1 MSKNGEWKDQNFTY
15 PEQLTVEPEIVQ
27 EYIDDIFNW
36 GIQRNLTAEGGAT
49 SLAQVTKLIEE
60 VGEIKE
66 GIEENNRDK
75 VVDGIGDSLVV
86 LVQLARLAGVSFDE
100 ALAKAW
106 NDIKD
111 RKGEMKCGVFVKET
125 DLKLLEEQECKHLYD
140 VAKDADQVK
149 AAIDEAKARAG
160 EKQ

>member
-1 MSKNGEWKDQNFTY
+1 MSKSGEWIDNNFLH
-15 PEQLTVEPEIVQ
+15 PEQLTIEPDNIQ
-27 EYIDDIFNW
+27 NYIDLIFDW
-36 GIQRNLTAEGGAT
+36 GIKRNLTAEGGAT
-49 SLAQVTKLIEE
+49 ALAQVTKLIEE

-111 RKGEMKCGVFVKET
+111 RKGEMKCGIFVKET
-125 DLKLLEEQECKHLYD
+125 DLKLLEQFECKHLYD
-140 VAKDADQVK
+140 VAKDASQVK
-149 AAIDEAKARAG
+149 AALDEAKARAG
-160 EKQ
+160 EIK